1 MKRVYAKINKQT
13 LRYIREK
20 KNISFDHILRVAK
33 ISQEKLLSWED
44 INSGKF
50 PTVNQ
55 AKALAACY
63 HVPFA
68 GFYMNSKDID
78 IKAFPKVVNK
88 RVMINNI
95 NDDSAV
101 NLAVEDLIND
111 RDFYV
116 ELMNNLKEPLGAFH
130 LTIDENKNAQE
141 WAAIIREICN
151 INLKD
156 QYSLSSKRKFYLY
169 LRKRIEAS
177 GVFIQC
183 FDDVEP
189 EILRGVAIV
198 DDSVP
203 IIGINDKDRYPAKS
217 FSIIH
222 EFVHVI
228 KRTSAVCN
236 EMLDSSANDKEEVFC
251 NAVAGETL
259 VPSKELISVIA
270 DKKNNAIIGNF
281 HSFDLR
287 TVDWLARKFS
297 VSSEVI
303 ARRLLD
309 TQECNENWY
318 IKTTHDLAVRYR
330 EDKIEN
336 KNAVFARSLPR
347 EGIDRTSDALSVA
360 LVKGY
365 SENLLDKNDI
375 AAYVRIGVNHISDY
389 VDEVMR

>member
-130 LTIDENKNAQE
+130 LTINENK
-141 WAAIIREICN
+141 
-151 INLKD
+151 
-156 QYSLSSKRKFYLY
+156 
-169 LRKRIEAS
+169 
-177 GVFIQC
+177 
-183 FDDVEP
+183 
-189 EILRGVAIV
+189 
-198 DDSVP
+198 
-203 IIGINDKDRYPAKS
+203 
-217 FSIIH
+217 
-222 EFVHVI
+222 
-228 KRTSAVCN
+228 
-236 EMLDSSANDKEEVFC
+236 
-251 NAVAGETL
+251 
-259 VPSKELISVIA
+259 
-270 DKKNNAIIGNF
+270 
-281 HSFDLR
+281 
-287 TVDWLARKFS
+287 
-297 VSSEVI
+297 
-303 ARRLLD
+303 
-309 TQECNENWY
+309 
-318 IKTTHDLAVRYR
+318 
-330 EDKIEN
+330 
-336 KNAVFARSLPR
+336 
-347 EGIDRTSDALSVA
+347 
-360 LVKGY
+360 
-365 SENLLDKNDI
+365 
-375 AAYVRIGVNHISDY
+375 
-389 VDEVMR
+389 